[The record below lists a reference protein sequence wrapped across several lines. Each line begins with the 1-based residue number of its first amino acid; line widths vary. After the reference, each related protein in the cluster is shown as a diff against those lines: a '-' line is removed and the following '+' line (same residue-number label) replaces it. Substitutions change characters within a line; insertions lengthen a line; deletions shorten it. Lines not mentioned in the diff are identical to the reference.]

1 MAVTNSGRRRPQAR
15 TNGNRDTAMLSAF
28 ERMGLDPET
37 AVLLDV
43 IPLVQV
49 AWADGQ
55 ISRSERLLI
64 VELALRRRLLD
75 TAPLYHR
82 LSGWLDRRP
91 SHEFFERMLDAVRAR
106 LEGLPPRAREAAGR
120 RLLTECAVVACAAGS
135 PPESSRGVSEVERQT
150 LMQVARALSAQE
162 AHRTVM

>member
-1 MAVTNSGRRRPQAR
+1 MAVASSRRRRLQTR
-15 TNGNRDTAMLSAF
+15 TTGNRDAAILSAF
-28 ERMGLDPET
+28 ERMELDLET

-82 LSGWLDRRP
+82 LSGWLDQRP
-91 SHEFFERMLDAVRAR
+91 SHDFFERVLDAVRAR
-106 LEGLPPRAREAAGR
+106 LEGLHPRAREAVWR
-120 RLLTECAVVACAAGS
+120 RVLTECAAVACASGS
-135 PPESSRGVSEVERQT
+135 QPDSSRGVSEVGRQA
-150 LMQVARALSAQE
+150 LMRVALALSVPQ
-162 AHRTVM
+162 RPP

>member
-1 MAVTNSGRRRPQAR
+1 MAVTSSGRRRPQAR
-15 TNGNRDTAMLSAF
+15 TSGNRDTPMLSVF
-28 ERMGLDPET
+28 ERMGFDPET

-82 LSGWLDRRP
+82 LSGWLDQRP

-106 LEGLPPRAREAAGR
+106 LEGLQPRAREAAWR
-120 RLLTECAVVACAAGS
+120 RVLTECAAVACASGS
-135 PPESSRGVSEVERQT
+135 PPDSSRGVSDLERQA
-150 LMQVARALSAQE
+150 LARVAIALSVPHE
-162 AHRTVM
+162 RV